1 MTGGDEKTEAEREGE
16 TEVLPVDEYIQHFK
30 CHASAYSD
38 SVMPSDLRSQQKL
51 AYRLTYWER
60 NSMNVI
66 YQQVFFFST
75 LQTYVGLHPLTSVK
89 HR

>member
-51 AYRLTYWER
+51 AYRLTY
-60 NSMNVI
+60 
-66 YQQVFFFST
+66 
-75 LQTYVGLHPLTSVK
+75 
-89 HR
+89 